1 MIRGVTRTMGGT
13 KLDGRSYILDTP
25 VAKDE
30 YTCMMMLVSI
40 SPLCNPAK
48 LFSSERYPLLCSL
61 ELADS
66 TRHPSS
72 KDKTSR

>member
-30 YTCMMMLVSI
+30 
-40 SPLCNPAK
+40 
-48 LFSSERYPLLCSL
+48 
-61 ELADS
+61 
-66 TRHPSS
+66 
-72 KDKTSR
+72 